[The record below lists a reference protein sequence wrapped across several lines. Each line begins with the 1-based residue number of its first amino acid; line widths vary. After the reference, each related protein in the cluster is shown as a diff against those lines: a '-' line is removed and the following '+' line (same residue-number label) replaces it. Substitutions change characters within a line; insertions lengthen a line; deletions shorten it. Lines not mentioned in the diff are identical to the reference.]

1 MPDWKDIAKLSDRE
15 ARTREAQF
23 EAEMLALIAQGE
35 SPAPTASPTP
45 SATTLPAS
53 TLPIRDGVQIS
64 VTANGQTAHYNNLE
78 AVPAPVRQQIMSAW
92 IASPSEAVPPVL
104 NAPAVR
110 NILPTPSSSARRPKT
125 MKVAMFLNLM
135 VPGAGQFYLGQRLA
149 GAVYALAFL
158 ACFATALGIFLHGYF
173 DYLRLSTSGDILES
187 SILEQLAHA
196 FPAGTIA
203 GLSIIGIVIYL
214 VSAVH
219 LAVSRAG
226 R

>member
-15 ARTREAQF
+15 AKTREAQF
-23 EAEMLALIAQGE
+23 EAEMLALIAQGD
-35 SPAPTASPTP
+35 SSTPAASPTP
-45 SATTLPAS
+45 SATTLP
-53 TLPIRDGVQIS
+53 TPTIPIRDGVQIS
-64 VTANGQTAHYNNLE
+64 VTSHGQTAHYNNLE

-92 IASPSEAVPPVL
+92 IVSPSEAVPPVL
-104 NAPAVR
+104 GAPALR
-110 NILPTPSSSARRPKT
+110 NTLPSPTTPRPKT

-135 VPGAGQFYLGQRLA
+135 VPGVGQFYLGQRVA
-149 GAVYALAFL
+149 GAIYSLAFL
-158 ACFATALGIFLHGYF
+158 ACFAAMLSIFLHSYF

-187 SILEQLAHA
+187 STLEQLAHT

-203 GLSIIGIVIYL
+203 GLFIIGIVIYL
-214 VSAVH
+214 VSAIH